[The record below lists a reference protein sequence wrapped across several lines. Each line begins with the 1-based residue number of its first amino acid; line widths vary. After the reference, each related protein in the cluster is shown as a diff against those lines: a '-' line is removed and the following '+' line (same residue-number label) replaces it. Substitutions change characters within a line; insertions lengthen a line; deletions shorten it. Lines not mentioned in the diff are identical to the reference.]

1 MALIRGVKA
10 NYPCPVCLMQKEE
23 LSNLSKTYEL
33 QTTTSMQGIW
43 SAAQEM
49 NATQREQ
56 HLREHGLRDI
66 QVAINHFYYLFW
78 FNVLLIC

>member
-10 NYPCPVCLMQKEE
+10 NYPCPVCLVPKEE

-33 QTTTSMQGIW
+33 RTTAGMQGIW

-56 HLREHGLRDI
+56 HLREHGLRDV

-78 FNVLLIC
+78 FNVLLIR

>member
-10 NYPCPVCLMQKEE
+10 NYPCPICLVPKED
-23 LSNLSKTYEL
+23 LSNLSNTYEL
-33 QTTTSMQGIW
+33 RTTAGMQGIW

-56 HLREHGLRDI
+56 HLREYGLRDV
-66 QVAINHFYYLFW
+66 QVAINHFYYQFY
-78 FNVLLIC
+78 FVLC